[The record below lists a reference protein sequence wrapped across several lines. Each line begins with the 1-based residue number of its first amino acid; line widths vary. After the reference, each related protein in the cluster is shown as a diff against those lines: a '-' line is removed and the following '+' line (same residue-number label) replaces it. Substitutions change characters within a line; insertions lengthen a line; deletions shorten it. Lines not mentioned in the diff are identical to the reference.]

1 MLRFRGNASDKQASP
16 LPVLSSSCP
25 GWVCYA
31 EKVQGAAVLPLLS
44 RVKSPQQVG
53 ALSKSTKY
61 KYVKSPQQAAT
72 YLVRAKSKPQ
82 LSEPCPSTSNLALTP
97 KSH

>member
-1 MLRFRGNASDKQASP
+1 MRRALTRQHLPLPLPLHPTLTPDQAAAEFVLRFRGNASDKQASP
-16 LPVLSSSCP
+16 LPVLSSSCS

-53 ALSKSTKY
+53 ALSKSTK
-61 KYVKSPQQAAT
+61 
-72 YLVRAKSKPQ
+72 
-82 LSEPCPSTSNLALTP
+82 
-97 KSH
+97 